1 MKLEKFSATLLL
13 SLVFLS
19 PQAALAQDEFER
31 GGEDGVEQV
40 IPPATVE
47 EKGHNFS
54 EPIDF
59 DDIVITNQ
67 TPADQFVAATTPLV
81 VALML
86 GSVGLVVYTLARG
99 DKYE

>member
-1 MKLEKFSATLLL
+1 MKLEKLFATALLL
-13 SLVFLS
+13 LVFLT
-19 PQAALAQDEFER
+19 PQAALAQDDLER
-31 GGEDGVEQV
+31 GGESDVEQV

-47 EKGHNFS
+47 EKGHNYS

-59 DDIVITNQ
+59 DAIVITNQ

-86 GSVGLVVYTLARG
+86 GSVGLVIYTLVRG
-99 DKYE
+99 DKFE